1 MILNIWLPPFHRP
14 SFLIS
19 STPFHC
25 DTFQLNASPLL
36 FNTSPNISI
45 AKPINAFPSH
55 YLSSLFPSVALPFV
69 STQCHSIA
77 NHIPSIRYISFAIL
91 LISLP
96 CSSLAVHFCS
106 LPRNSFASQ
115 VMSILFHRSSAL
127 SFSSALRYFSAQIL
141 R

>member
-1 MILNIWLPPFHRP
+1 MACHFSSLPLFAM
-14 SFLIS
+14 
-19 STPFHC
+19 PFHC
-25 DTFQLNASPLL
+25 STYLRSAFPLRYL
-36 FNTSPNISI
+36 SSLCLSI
-45 AKPINAFPSH
+45 AKPINAFPSPN
-55 YLSSLFPSVALPFV
+55 LSSLFPSVALPFV

-77 NHIPSIRYISFAIL
+77 NHIPSIRYVSFAIL
-91 LISLP
+91 LISSP